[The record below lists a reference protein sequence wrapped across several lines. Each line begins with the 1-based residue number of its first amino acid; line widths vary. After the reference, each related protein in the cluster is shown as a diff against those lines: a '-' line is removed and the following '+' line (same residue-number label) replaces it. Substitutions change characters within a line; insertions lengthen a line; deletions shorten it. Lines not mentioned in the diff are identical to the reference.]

1 MTHRL
6 LLIDDDENLL
16 KGLMRQYRK
25 RFDLV
30 IATSGQD
37 ALDLIKQDPT
47 ISVVVSDMRMPGMD
61 GLATLKAIRDINP
74 DIIRMMLTGN
84 ADQQTAVDA
93 VNEGAIFRFY
103 NKPCDNEILAKGIED
118 GFKLYDTLTAEKI
131 LLEKTL
137 AGTVKFLLDLLS
149 FSNPEAFARSAKVRD
164 WCKKLATP
172 LEIKETWR
180 LDFAAMMLPLA
191 DLILPQ
197 NLLIRKERG
206 EQLSEDE
213 LESLRMAPLTI
224 QQMLKQIPRLE
235 DIADIV
241 AFANAS
247 HTDMDVHALPL
258 EAKILRILSDL
269 SKRTAKDQPQEKS
282 FQALVKNIQDYDEA
296 LFAKIQKTLLESK
309 GPEKKYETMVVG
321 LAGLRPGHTLLSDI
335 YTEDERML
343 LSHGCILSPTH
354 IQKLKAIARSIGISK
369 EITVAKIGY

>member
-1 MTHRL
+1 MPHRL

-16 KGLMRQYRK
+16 KGLTRQYRK

-30 IATSGQD
+30 TANSGQD
-37 ALDLIKQDPT
+37 ALNLIRQDPT
-47 ISVVVSDMRMPGMD
+47 ICVVVSDMRMPGMD
-61 GLATLKAIRDINP
+61 GLDTLKAIREINP
-74 DIIRMMLTGN
+74 DVVRIMLTGN
-84 ADQQTAVDA
+84 ADQQTAVNA

-103 NKPCDNEILAKGIED
+103 NKPCDNDILAQGIED
-118 GFKLYDTLTAEKI
+118 GIKLYDTLTAEKV

-137 AGTVKFLLDLLS
+137 AGTVKVLLDLLS

-164 WCKKLATP
+164 WCQKLVEP
-172 LEIKETWR
+172 LEIKEKWR

-206 EQLSEDE
+206 EHLSEDE
-213 LESLRMAPLTI
+213 LENLRTAPLII

-247 HTDMDVHALPL
+247 HTDIEIQTLPV
-258 EAKILRILSDL
+258 EAKILRILTDL
-269 SKRTAKDQPQEKS
+269 SKRTAKDQPQVKS
-282 FQALVKNIQDYDEA
+282 FQALVKNIQDYDET
-296 LFAKIQKTLLESK
+296 LFAKIQKILLEDK
-309 GPEKKYETMVVG
+309 GPEKKYETLVVN

-335 YTEDERML
+335 FTEDERML
-343 LSHGCILSPTH
+343 LSHGCVLTPTH
-354 IQKLKAIARSIGISK
+354 IQKLKAISRTIGISK